1 MNQEG
6 IENMVITVA
15 SKSTYT
21 GAGTMLL
28 GWVTSSQFAVIF
40 GLFLGLAGL
49 AVNWY
54 YRYRTDKREA
64 EAHDLRVR
72 RLKYGQPDIT
82 DFRDL
87 EDE

>member
-1 MNQEG
+1 MNQEA
-6 IENMVITVA
+6 IEHVVIGVA

-28 GWVTSSQFAVIF
+28 GWLTSSQFAVIF

-54 YRYRTDKREA
+54 YRYRSDKREV

-72 RLKYGQPDIT
+72 RLKYGQPEIS